1 MTFSFILY
9 IIFGE
14 RVVLVKKELE
24 KFKNDLAVITGGC
37 AYIKLGDN
45 EELKY
50 VRIDD
55 RKFTNMNKM
64 AEQIIDYSR
73 NIQKA
78 IKIMR
83 GYQFLKDLPDK
94 IPDFVIKYH
103 PSWITL
109 RQQAGYLDKYM
120 EDGET
125 HCTYDTQVKTYQ
137 EWMTDNF
144 VAIGEKEYYPKGLN
158 PNAMM
163 TRSVFDSVIRPEVES
178 KEPIDMTE
186 YFHHD
191 TYAFVITT
199 QWKNVIDNGNDEGVE
214 MKNVRYKLDRESHF
228 PLLVTGTNKG
238 QRVYDF
244 RKGPAVLGFTKY
256 LSKRNPGNQYLNSE
270 VNKLEKVIRG
280 Y

>member
-1 MTFSFILY
+1 M
-9 IIFGE
+9 
-14 RVVLVKKELE
+14 KKELE

-109 RQQAGYLDKYM
+109 RP
-120 EDGET
+120 E
-125 HCTYDTQVKTYQ
+125 
-137 EWMTDNF
+137 
-144 VAIGEKEYYPKGLN
+144 
-158 PNAMM
+158 
-163 TRSVFDSVIRPEVES
+163 FDSL
-178 KEPIDMTE
+178 M
-186 YFHHD
+186 
-191 TYAFVITT
+191 
-199 QWKNVIDNGNDEGVE
+199 
-214 MKNVRYKLDRESHF
+214 
-228 PLLVTGTNKG
+228 
-238 QRVYDF
+238 
-244 RKGPAVLGFTKY
+244 
-256 LSKRNPGNQYLNSE
+256 
-270 VNKLEKVIRG
+270 
-280 Y
+280 